1 MVIHD
6 ELCPFCFWRVWEISD
21 LNKQSRYQ
29 ELFLNKRNQETK
41 TNIVLGDLEQPN
53 GAREQIWCSYDLG
66 DHYHFSTITNI
77 SVQIEGYPIFRLD
90 RLGKSGA
97 GDCAYVRHCLKG
109 GILKDLAGIGESDLH
124 QLWLQIQNKN
134 RRSILLCIVYI
145 PPDRGLSCLENELMP
160 TYVKA
165 LSRNKDI
172 VRTGDANCDL
182 LLKTPKDDALRSFCT
197 SVNAR
202 QLIDRPTRVTMTS
215 RSLLDIV
222 MVSNK
227 DIVKP
232 WGDLDLT
239 ISDHYLVYIVLD
251 MNVPKPPPIYIT
263 TRSFKNC
270 TADKFS
276 VDITRVPWETV
287 KLMAS
292 VDDRVDAFNNLF
304 LTCLDN
310 HATMKTLKLK
320 RKSNPSITA
329 VIRERINTRNKLHK
343 RARKSGTHEEWK
355 ANK

>member
-1 MVIHD
+1 M
-6 ELCPFCFWRVWEISD
+6 
-21 LNKQSRYQ
+21 
-29 ELFLNKRNQETK
+29 
-41 TNIVLGDLEQPN
+41 
-53 GAREQIWCSYDLG
+53 
-66 DHYHFSTITNI
+66 
-77 SVQIEGYPIFRLD
+77 
-90 RLGKSGA
+90 GKSGA

-172 VRTGDANCDL
+172 VLTGDANCDL

-232 WGDLDLT
+232 
-239 ISDHYLVYIVLD
+239 
-251 MNVPKPPPIYIT
+251 
-263 TRSFKNC
+263 
-270 TADKFS
+270 
-276 VDITRVPWETV
+276 
-287 KLMAS
+287 
-292 VDDRVDAFNNLF
+292 
-304 LTCLDN
+304 
-310 HATMKTLKLK
+310 
-320 RKSNPSITA
+320 
-329 VIRERINTRNKLHK
+329 
-343 RARKSGTHEEWK
+343 
-355 ANK
+355 

>member
-1 MVIHD
+1 MMFLRSRRSLPFLDYYQHQ
-6 ELCPFCFWRVWEISD
+6 CPDWRLPDIQAGS
-21 LNKQSRYQ
+21 
-29 ELFLNKRNQETK
+29 
-41 TNIVLGDLEQPN
+41 LGE
-53 GAREQIWCSYDLG
+53 
-66 DHYHFSTITNI
+66 
-77 SVQIEGYPIFRLD
+77 
-90 RLGKSGA
+90 
-97 GDCAYVRHCLKG
+97 VRRWWLCLKG

-172 VRTGDANCDL
+172 VLTGDANCDL

-251 MNVPKPPPIYIT
+251 MKVPKPPPST
-263 TRSFKNC
+263 SQRGVSK
-270 TADKFS
+270 
-276 VDITRVPWETV
+276 TV
-287 KLMAS
+287 LLTSSPLTSHEYHGKLW
-292 VDDRVDAFNNLF
+292 N
-304 LTCLDN
+304 
-310 HATMKTLKLK
+310 
-320 RKSNPSITA
+320 
-329 VIRERINTRNKLHK
+329 
-343 RARKSGTHEEWK
+343 
-355 ANK
+355 